1 MHFLIQYGYL
11 AAFVL
16 LFVEEAG
23 IPLPVPGDG
32 ILIYLGH
39 QAATGTVHPLL
50 AAGIVVVA
58 ATGGSSVLYTIA
70 RKIGHAVLLKYGRWI
85 HMDQRHLERVEGWV
99 QERQGLAIISG
110 RLTPGFRNATSIV
123 SGTFEVP
130 YQVFALFTALAS
142 LLWATF
148 FMTIGAF
155 AGEGAHRLYRAFIQ
169 SPLDGLVILF
179 LVFLAV
185 AVALYLVARRRWFNH
200 VAGEPP
206 LVPPITAVE
215 LP

>member
-16 LFVEEAG
+16 LFLEEAG

-39 QAATGTVHPLL
+39 QAATGAVHPLL

-58 ATGGSSVLYTIA
+58 ATGGSSLLYTIA
-70 RKIGHAVLLKYGRWI
+70 RRIGHALLLKYGRWI

-99 QERQGLAIISG
+99 QEKQGVAIVFG

-123 SGTFEVP
+123 SGTFEVQ
-130 YQVFALFTALAS
+130 YRTFAFFTALAS
-142 LLWATF
+142 LLWVTF
-148 FMTIGAF
+148 FMSIGAF
-155 AGEGAHRLYRAFIQ
+155 AGEGAHQLYRAFIQ
-169 SPLDGLVILF
+169 SPLDGLAVLF
-179 LVFLAV
+179 LVLWAFT
-185 AVALYLVARRRWFNH
+185 VALYVAARRRWFNH
-200 VAGEPP
+200 AVKEQS
-206 LVPPITAVE
+206 LEPPITAVE